1 MRCAFSSGYAKPC
14 SDLRLVEKGSQEMH
28 ARTAS
33 GQCKTA
39 DMPSGAVVLVIDDA
53 AVADA
58 LALLLTIAGHSPI
71 VATGFDEAQHALLG
85 AERMPDVIICDQLLA
100 RIQSGFKTIERI
112 RGLATHPIPAIVL
125 TDCVT
130 WSATREK
137 RGRIEDCYKLNKPFD
152 GDKLLAF
159 IASTLNSATRKH
171 LALISQDDCVLL
183 ESKLR
188 SKVTG

>member
-1 MRCAFSSGYAKPC
+1 
-14 SDLRLVEKGSQEMH
+14 MH

-39 DMPSGAVVLVIDDA
+39 DMPSGAVVLIIDDA

-85 AERMPDVIICDQLLA
+85 TERMPDVIICDQLLA
-100 RIQSGFKTIERI
+100 RIQSGFTTIERI

-125 TDCVT
+125 AGCAT

-137 RGRIEDCYKLNKPFD
+137 RGRIEDCHKLSKPFD
-152 GDKLLAF
+152 GDKLLTL
-159 IASTLNSATRKH
+159 IAATLNVARRKRSA
-171 LALISQDDCVLL
+171 
-183 ESKLR
+183 
-188 SKVTG
+188 